1 MTRKSMSAGR
11 QTEQQL
17 QAQAA
22 QLAALIGAAAYELS
36 LEIVGRSGAR
46 PQRAV
51 AEQLAAV
58 LR

>member
-1 MTRKSMSAGR
+1 MTRKSLSAA
-11 QTEQQL
+11 QQIEQQL

-36 LEIVGRSGAR
+36 LEIAGQSQAR
-46 PQRAV
+46 PRRRV
-51 AEQLAAV
+51 AEEVAAS